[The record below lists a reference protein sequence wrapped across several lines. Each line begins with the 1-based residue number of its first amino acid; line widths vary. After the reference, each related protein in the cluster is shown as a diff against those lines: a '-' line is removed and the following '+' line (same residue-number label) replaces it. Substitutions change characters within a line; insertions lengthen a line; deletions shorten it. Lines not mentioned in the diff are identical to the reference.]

1 MFCPKCGV
9 QNLDDA
15 KFCRACGANI
25 ALVPHALAGRLMRR
39 GDSDEDE
46 DEDELVVGDK
56 YTVERGVRKLVS
68 GACFL
73 VAFVVMVLF
82 FREFFWFTFW
92 FIFPAIAK
100 LSSGAGIIAHALHE
114 KHAPRVGGTGTTT
127 ALPRASATQSLP
139 DFRLNEVAPADTAE
153 IVAPPASVTEG
164 TTRHLDA
171 VERGAREDSSS

>member
-39 GDSDEDE
+39 GDDD
-46 DEDELVVGDK
+46 DDDDDDALVVGDK
-56 YTVERGVRKLVS
+56 YTVERGVRKIVS
-68 GACFL
+68 GAIFL
-73 VAFVVMVLF
+73 VAFVVMILF

-100 LSSGAGIIAHALHE
+100 LSSGAGTLAHALHE
-114 KHAPRVGGTGTTT
+114 QHAPRVGAGVTTT
-127 ALPRASATQSLP
+127 LPRAGATQSLP

-171 VERGAREDSSS
+171 VERDSSS

>member
-25 ALVPHALAGRLMRR
+25 ALVPHALTGRLMRR
-39 GDSDEDE
+39 GDDEDE
-46 DEDELVVGDK
+46 DDELVVGDK

-68 GACFL
+68 GAVFL
-73 VAFVVMVLF
+73 VAFVVMLLF

-100 LSSGAGIIAHALHE
+100 LSSGAGTLAHALHE
-114 KHAPRVGGTGTTT
+114 THAPRVGGAGMTTT
-127 ALPRASATQSLP
+127 LPRANATQSLP
-139 DFRLNEVAPADTAE
+139 RVRLNEVAPADTAE

-171 VERGAREDSSS
+171 VERSAREDGSS